1 MGKIR
6 TGRVLLLINAI
17 ASFASAGLLL
27 LSLLVLLIV
36 RNYID
41 EQFIATINICLIVT
55 AVCIAV
61 LLIIGILSYLSRN
74 YVNKP
79 LIIISTVLGFISESP
94 LMVIGCFFL
103 LFSFDELEK
112 INIKPSIKN
121 QSADD
126 KEKEHLIVLAREERE
141 NYKSTKW
148 HEYVN
153 MWRKKSLGE
162 RITLSIML
170 VIFLIYG
177 FSLLFPLIW
186 ALYNSFKT
194 TQDFN
199 ADSFRLPLEW
209 TFNNYKEVFTTAASG
224 KTDIVSAIINSIWMS
239 ALSTFLGLFAS
250 CLTSYVVAKYRFK
263 TSTLIY
269 SVAIF
274 IQIIPLVGG
283 ITGMYQL
290 IWGTLKIG
298 DKPFLIWPIWFG
310 GFGFSFLMLYSAFK
324 SVPWSYA
331 ESAFIDGAGHF
342 TTFLRIMLP
351 TVKPILASLFVV
363 NFIGAWNDYMTAY
376 LYMPSWAPLSLAVYL
391 LRDDATRISYPVYL
405 AVVVISIIPILT
417 LFISFQKLIMENTTV
432 GGLKG

>member
-1 MGKIR
+1 MKKK
-6 TGRVLLLINAI
+6 TVPHINDI
-17 ASFASAGLLL
+17 IEENTQ
-27 LSLLVLLIV
+27 LVV
-36 RNYID
+36 
-41 EQFIATINICLIVT
+41 
-55 AVCIAV
+55 
-61 LLIIGILSYLSRN
+61 
-74 YVNKP
+74 
-79 LIIISTVLGFISESP
+79 IS
-94 LMVIGCFFL
+94 
-103 LFSFDELEK
+103 
-112 INIKPSIKN
+112 
-121 QSADD
+121 
-126 KEKEHLIVLAREERE
+126 REEKRRYRSSKW
-141 NYKSTKW
+141 NDYK
-148 HEYVN
+148 N
-153 MWRKKSLGE
+153 LWRKKSVGE
-162 RITLSIML
+162 KITLSIMF

-186 ALYNSFKT
+186 AFYNSFKT
-194 TQDFN
+194 APDYDAN
-199 ADSFRLPLEW
+199 SFRLPLQW
-209 TFNNYKEVFTTAASG
+209 TFDNYEKVFSTAATG
-224 KTDIVSAIINSIWMS
+224 KINIPSAILNSIWMS
-239 ALSTFLGLFAS
+239 AVSTILGIFAS
-250 CLTSYVVAKYRFK
+250 CLTAYVVAKYRFK

-290 IWGTLKIG
+290 LHNTLQIA
-298 DKPFLIWPIWFG
+298 DKPLLIWPIWFG

-351 TVKPILASLFVV
+351 MIKPILASLFVV

-376 LYMPSWAPLSLAVYL
+376 LYMPSWAPLSLAVYM

-405 AVVVISIIPILT
+405 AVVIISVIPIIT

>member
-1 MGKIR
+1 MKKR
-6 TGRVLLLINAI
+6 KTPQINDI
-17 ASFASAGLLL
+17 IEENTQ
-27 LSLLVLLIV
+27 LVV
-36 RNYID
+36 
-41 EQFIATINICLIVT
+41 
-55 AVCIAV
+55 
-61 LLIIGILSYLSRN
+61 LSR
-74 YVNKP
+74 
-79 LIIISTVLGFISESP
+79 E
-94 LMVIGCFFL
+94 
-103 LFSFDELEK
+103 EK
-112 INIKPSIKN
+112 KK
-121 QSADD
+121 
-126 KEKEHLIVLAREERE
+126 
-141 NYKSTKW
+141 YKTSSW
-148 HEYVN
+148 HEYKN
-153 MWRKKSLGE
+153 LWKKKSVGE
-162 RITLSIML
+162 KITLSIMF
-170 VIFLIYG
+170 VVFIIYG

-194 TQDFN
+194 TVDYNQ
-199 ADSFRLPLEW
+199 DSFRLPLEW
-209 TFNNYKEVFTTAASG
+209 TLKNYETVFTTAAAG
-224 KTDIVSAIINSIWMS
+224 KTNIPMAIINSIWIS
-239 ALSTFLGLFAS
+239 FLSTFLGLFAS

-263 TSTLIY
+263 SSTLIY
-269 SVAIF
+269 TIAIF

-290 IWGTLKIG
+290 LWGTLQIA
-298 DKPFLIWPIWFG
+298 DQPFLIWPIWFG

-351 TVKPILASLFVV
+351 SVKPILASLFVV

-405 AVVVISIIPILT
+405 AVVVVSVIPIIA